1 MAETTTEAV
10 AGRLRVLLFAGL
22 AEAAGDRT
30 LEIAW
35 SGGTVADVRRA
46 VVAGWPATA
55 PLVARSVVAMGDRLV
70 GDSEPVP
77 AGAEIAILPP
87 VSGG

>member
-1 MAETTTEAV
+1 MDGNTADGGTE
-10 AGRLRVLLFAGL
+10 RLRILLFAGL
-22 AEAAGDRT
+22 AEAAGSRT

-35 SGGTVADVRRA
+35 TGGTVADVRRA

-55 PLVARSVVAMGDRLV
+55 PLVARSAVAVGERLA
-70 GDSEPVP
+70 DDAEPVS